1 MYNIDAAIF
10 LPDIITL
17 GEHLTNIVKIKRV
30 HFFMV
35 HSVDYPCTSQSRR
48 YVSTVLLLFCVSYFL
63 RNFRN
68 FLVKS
73 VSFYIE
79 WLAQIAISVARHQH
93 TLWHHGCGA
102 CT

>member
-35 HSVDYPCTSQSRR
+35 HSV
-48 YVSTVLLLFCVSYFL
+48 
-63 RNFRN
+63 
-68 FLVKS
+68 
-73 VSFYIE
+73 
-79 WLAQIAISVARHQH
+79 
-93 TLWHHGCGA
+93 
-102 CT
+102 